1 LNPNQAYRAAREV
14 YEQEPKN
21 PDYAATYA
29 FSLHL
34 KGDVKKKRCKR
45 LLVFPK
51 RSWNDRKL
59 PRTTA
64 SSWRTLVI
72 SLAPRNF
79 LV

>member
-1 LNPNQAYRAAREV
+1 LNRGQADRAAREV

-29 FSLHL
+29 LL
-34 KGDVKKKRCKR
+34 LYLQGDVKKA
-45 LLVFPK
+45 LQVLAGFPK
-51 RSWNDRKL
+51 RSWIDRKL

-72 SLAPRNF
+72 SGARGEIS
-79 LV
+79 